1 MDEIFYFIAK
11 ALEAVSFSIMIYGAV
26 LAIIMLLKNE
36 FGRFTGRFRMNVLN
50 KIRLDFGYY
59 ILLGLEFLVAADI
72 IQTIL
77 KPTTEELIELGG
89 IVAIRIIL
97 SFFLTKE
104 LNDLKRK
111 DKNDE
116 TPIKKETV

>member
-1 MDEIFYFIAK
+1 
-11 ALEAVSFSIMIYGAV
+11 
-26 LAIIMLLKNE
+26 
-36 FGRFTGRFRMNVLN
+36 MNVLN

-72 IQTIL
+72 IETIL

-97 SFFLTKE
+97 SIFLTKE

-111 DKNDE
+111 DKNDTGLE
-116 TPIKKETV
+116 NMQQD

>member
-1 MDEIFYFIAK
+1 MEDIFYTIAK
-11 ALEAVSFSIMIYGAV
+11 AVEAVSFTIMIYGAV
-26 LAIIMLLKNE
+26 LAIAMLLKNE
-36 FGRFTGRFRMNVLN
+36 FGRLTGRFRMNVLN

-72 IQTIL
+72 IETIL

-111 DKNDE
+111 EKSDE
-116 TPIKKETV
+116 TAIKKETV

>member
-36 FGRFTGRFRMNVLN
+36 FGRFTGKFRMNVLN

>member
-1 MDEIFYFIAK
+1 MEDIFYKIAQGV
-11 ALEAVSFSIMIYGAV
+11 EAVSFTIMIYGAV
-26 LAIIMLLKNE
+26 LAIAMLLKNE

-72 IQTIL
+72 IETIL

-104 LNDLKRK
+104 LNELKRK
-111 DKNDE
+111 ERSDE
-116 TPIKKETV
+116 STIKKETI

>member
-111 DKNDE
+111 DKIDE

>member
-1 MDEIFYFIAK
+1 MEDIFYTLAK
-11 ALEAVSFSIMIYGAV
+11 ALEAVSFTVMIYGAV
-26 LAIIMLLKNE
+26 LAIAMLLKNE
-36 FGRFTGRFRMNVLN
+36 FGRFTGKFHMNVLN

-72 IQTIL
+72 IETIL

-97 SFFLTKE
+97 SIFLTKE

-111 DKNDE
+111 DKNDTGLE
-116 TPIKKETV
+116 NMQQK

>member
-116 TPIKKETV
+116 TPIKKETD